1 MLHPYGDL
9 VQYKPISPGRAVGAR
24 GRKGYN
30 VNMADVSARDSSPSG
45 IARKPK
51 VMTAEEAV
59 GELVPEPCPSLWV
72 GGMHMHNVP
81 MALVRE
87 CVRQGKRFETLYAGP
102 SASLAAELLIGVG
115 LVDRVICSYI
125 GFEHLGLAPVFRR
138 VVESCASTPEIVDAD
153 GGSMTLAL
161 QAGAWGQP
169 FAPLP
174 SGIENSDLP
183 AASPG
188 FYKRV
193 ADPFSGRKYLAVE
206 AVRPAVALIHCQQA
220 DEYGN
225 GIFKG
230 SSFNDRLITMAADT
244 VLMQVEGV
252 IDNNQVLK
260 YPAQTGIPAFRTA
273 AVVPVPFGCHPT
285 SSHRY
290 YNYDDVH
297 LRLYLKAA
305 ATEQGFADYLQTYVL
320 EPQDQEEYMRRAQ
333 NQEWLGEF

>member
-1 MLHPYGDL
+1 MDD
-9 VQYKPISPGRAVGAR
+9 AR
-24 GRKGYN
+24 G
-30 VNMADVSARDSSPSG
+30 APQESASQPS
-45 IARKPK
+45 RRSK
-51 VMTAEEAV
+51 VMGVEEAV
-59 GELVPEPCPSLWV
+59 STLIPERSPSLWV

-87 CVRQGKRFETLYAGP
+87 CIRQGRRFETLFAGP
-102 SASLAAELLIGVG
+102 SVSLSAELLIGAG
-115 LVDRVICSYI
+115 LVERVVCSYI

-138 VVESCASTPEIVDAD
+138 AVESAAGVPEIVDVD
-153 GGSMTLAL
+153 GGSLTLAL

-174 SGIENSDLP
+174 PGVEETDLP

-188 FYKRV
+188 FYRM
-193 ADPFSGRKYLAVE
+193 AIDPFSGREVLAVG
-206 AVRPAVALIHCQQA
+206 AIRPSVALLHCQQA

-230 SSFNDRLITMAADT
+230 SAFVDRLLAMASDT

-260 YPAQTGIPAFRTA
+260 YPKQTGVPALRVS
-273 AVVPVPFGCHPT
+273 AVVPVNFGCHPT

-305 ATEQGFADYLQTYVL
+305 ATEEGFNDYLQSYVMQP
-320 EPQDQEEYMRRAQ
+320 EDQEEYMRRVQ
-333 NQEWLGEF
+333 NQDWGAIEG